1 VNWRCLLREGCLA
14 AAIAV
19 ACLAARASASSDATS
34 APVEHRRTP
43 DQTFLTFPEWYLVHS
58 PAEYAA
64 YLGRG
69 GAPSA
74 FPLFAH
80 IGQFWQSYRVI
91 GRELAPYPFN
101 SGYHLMVM
109 VIGTSTT
116 LEYGLKGLYENT
128 AGRLAEATKTGDAP
142 VPEEGFAAAY
152 AQAYVD
158 FIRIDPWYLF
168 DFGARLKALWADVPS
183 SGPNLLRRWER
194 RFALTSELLAKEGY
208 ARLIKLGTQGIYDAP
223 KPVTAVVLSAAPANS
238 SAACSGAP
246 PAPVAAGVLTTL
258 PRYEAFTTCSRS
270 VAAQGIT
277 FSEIAGNRGG
287 IVVSLLLPD
296 ERAQGRSDD
305 WAGSGLRTRTLFTQP
320 ILTRPG
326 AQRVVLV
333 APVDQLSAL
342 LRWVEARHGAAAIE
356 HVYDY

>member
-1 VNWRCLLREGCLA
+1 MKWLARGVSVTTLAAIVITPLA
-14 AAIAV
+14 AA
-19 ACLAARASASSDATS
+19 ASATPDVIS
-34 APVEHRRTP
+34 APLEHRRTP

-80 IGQFWQSYRVI
+80 IGQFWQGYRGI

-101 SGYHLMVM
+101 GGYHLMVM

-116 LEYGLKGLYENT
+116 VEYGLKGLYEHT
-128 AGRLAEATKTGDAP
+128 VGRLAEATKTGDAP
-142 VPEEGFAAAY
+142 VPEEAFAAAY

-168 DFGARLKALWADVPS
+168 DFGKQLKTLWSDGPIQTPTG
-183 SGPNLLRRWER
+183 GPNLLRRWER

-208 ARLIKLGTQGIYDAP
+208 ARLIKLGTQSIYDAP
-223 KPVTAVVLSAAPANS
+223 KPVTSVLLSAAPES
-238 SAACSGAP
+238 GGSDAAVCNADAQ
-246 PAPVAAGVLTTL
+246 APVAGGVLTTL
-258 PRYEAFTTCSRS
+258 PRYEAFTTCSRWI
-270 VAAQGIT
+270 AAQGID
-277 FSEIAGNRGG
+277 FKEVAGNRGD
-287 IVVSLLLPD
+287 IVVSLLVPEAWVD
-296 ERAQGRSDD
+296 AGARS
-305 WAGSGLRTRTLFTQP
+305 RTLFTQP

-326 AQRVVLV
+326 TQRVVL
-333 APVDQLSAL
+333 ATPVDQLSAL
-342 LRWVEARHGAAAIE
+342 LRQVEAQQGAAAIE